1 METAPGLPSDGDG
14 EVRAGVLRW
23 ILVVFGA
30 LVVVLLVV
38 GKLGGQVGTTGLLVL
53 VCVAVLAIALLNR
66 RKRSN
71 R

>member
-1 METAPGLPSDGDG
+1 M
-14 EVRAGVLRW
+14 LRW